1 MRGIGKHFGG
11 QNPDGERKVEDGNR
25 TVEVFTV
32 HSDGVDI
39 LEVVFDLITFS
50 FPKCLAVK

>member
-1 MRGIGKHFGG
+1 MEREKLKH
-11 QNPDGERKVEDGNR
+11 GNR

-50 FPKCLAVK
+50 FPKCLALK